1 MVNGKISMSMK
12 AHALVLLAAILSFV
26 ILIGCVSKELS
37 EKVISEENIGGK
49 YNAKLVTSE
58 MPIQYES
65 FRKTAGKD
73 YIEFKE
79 IQYSIGDK
87 KFRGNYPRETYFID
101 SIDWIKR
108 NTSENSIF
116 LNWWDYGHMIR
127 GATGRDIVIAQPSKE
142 LALKTISMIGKIM
155 DEKTFEEKYGYEVP
169 EKIKDVGVALTT
181 DDINVTNQI
190 MDKYNAKYIYTTMF
204 DLDVIHTMK
213 EGDFETIVDTPQ
225 GQKTVPSKRFYE
237 STLAKLQLFKGKDLK
252 NYRLVYESQP
262 NLKSNEKNYKNVY
275 NILYGGDL
283 SLEDSGYIKI
293 FEYVKGAK

>member
-1 MVNGKISMSMK
+1 MVNGKFSMK
-12 AHALVLLAAILSFV
+12 AHAIVLLAAILSFV

-73 YIEFKE
+73 YIEFID
-79 IQYSIGDK
+79 IQYSVGDT
-87 KFRGNYPRETYFID
+87 KFRGEGHYLRDTNFTN
-101 SIDWIKR
+101 SIEWIKR

-127 GATGRDIVIAQPSKE
+127 GATGRDVVIAQPSKE

-155 DEKTFEEKYGYEVP
+155 DDITFEEKYGYEVP

-190 MDKYNAKYIYTTMF
+190 MDKYNAKYIYTTLR

-237 STLAKLQLFKGKDLK
+237 STLAKLQLFKGMNLK

-262 NLKSNEKNYKNVY
+262 NLKSNEKHYKNVY
-275 NILYGGDL
+275 NILYGGNL
-283 SLEDSGYIKI
+283 TSEDSGYIKI
-293 FEYVKGAK
+293 FEYVKN

>member
-26 ILIGCVSKELS
+26 ILSGCVSKELS

-58 MPIQYES
+58 MPIRYES

-127 GATGRDIVIAQPSKE
+127 GATGRDVVIAQPSKE

-190 MDKYNAKYIYTTMF
+190 MDKYNAKYIYTTLR

-262 NLKSNEKNYKNVY
+262 NLKSNEKHYKNVY
-275 NILYGGDL
+275 NILYGGNL
-283 SLEDSGYIKI
+283 TSEDSGYIKI
-293 FEYVKGAK
+293 FEYVKN

>member
-1 MVNGKISMSMK
+1 MVNEKISRK
-12 AHALVLLAAILSFV
+12 AHAIVRLAAILGFV

-73 YIEFKE
+73 YIEFIE

-87 KFRGNYPRETYFID
+87 KFRGNYPQETYFID

-127 GATGRDIVIAQPSKE
+127 GATGRDVVIAQPSKE

-181 DDINVTNQI
+181 DDINVTNKI

-213 EGDFETIVDTPQ
+213 EEDFETIVDTPQ

-262 NLKSNEKNYKNVY
+262 NLKSNEKHYKNVY
-275 NILYGGDL
+275 NILYGGNL
-283 SLEDSGYIKI
+283 TSEDSGYIKI
-293 FEYVKGAK
+293 FEYVKN